1 LIALTPA
8 GVRAKWGWISSGLS
22 RVIDRAGSD
31 FVPEDVYHE
40 VMSGRST
47 VMVQHNEAGDEV
59 GFVVVNRVQYPHKAV
74 LFVWAMYGEF
84 EEQEELTLAQLDELA
99 RSIGA
104 SEVECRSRRKGW
116 ARKGFEACEI
126 IYRRKV

>member
-1 LIALTPA
+1 MKALTPA
-8 GVRAKWGWISSGLS
+8 GVRAKWDWIRSGLAA
-22 RVIDRAGSD
+22 VINRAGSD

-47 VMVQHNEAGDEV
+47 VMVQEDERGDEL

-74 LFVWAMYGEF
+74 LFVWAMFGQF
-84 EEQEELTLAQLDELA
+84 EQAEEKTLAELDDLA
-99 RSIGA
+99 RSINA
-104 SEVECRSRRKGW
+104 NEIECRSRRRGW
-116 ARKGFEACEI
+116 ARKGFEVSEI